1 MVVGTGRQQ
10 GMWPSYRTINTG
22 INMSENHS
30 IKPHGGTLV
39 NRISKANPTGLF
51 SITISEDLANDV
63 ENIADGIFSP
73 LEGFLGKQDYESV
86 ISRGRLTNDLAW
98 TIPIVLDVNGQT
110 ASKMKESEDVLL
122 QTPQGT
128 GVAILHVEETYSF
141 DKEKTAQG
149 VYGTTDPSHPGV
161 TKTMS
166 MNDYLVGGKIDYIQ
180 RPDETELRKNRL
192 TPLQTREAFA
202 KAGWKTICAFQ
213 TRNPPHVA
221 HEMLQKT
228 SITTR
233 DGVFVNPIIGK
244 KKSGDFVDEV
254 IIKCYETMIKLYYP
268 QNRCILGTLQTE
280 MKYAGPKEAIHH
292 AIMRQNY
299 GCTHIII
306 GRDHAGVGKFY
317 DPFAAQKIFDDYP
330 ELEIS
335 PVFFP
340 AFFYCKKCL
349 TYTTPKACPHGD
361 DVKEQ
366 ISGTALRE
374 MIQNG
379 QTPSEFI
386 LRPEVAKVI
395 LDHPRPFVD

>member
-1 MVVGTGRQQ
+1 MVDEQ
-10 GMWPSYRTINTG
+10 
-22 INMSENHS
+22 
-30 IKPHGGTLV
+30 IKPHGGILV
-39 NRISKANPTGLF
+39 NRIKKSDTSGLF
-51 SITISEDLANDV
+51 SISITEDLANDV

-73 LEGFLGKQDYESV
+73 LEGFLGKNDFENV
-86 ISRGRLTNDLAW
+86 VKNGRLTNGLAW
-98 TIPIVLDVNGQT
+98 TIPIVLDVDEST
-110 ASKMKESEDVLL
+110 ATKMKDEKDVLL
-122 QTPQGT
+122 KNHEGL
-128 GVAILHVEETYSF
+128 GIAILHVEEVFSF
-141 DKEKTAQG
+141 DKKQTSQG
-149 VYGTTDPSHPGV
+149 VYGTTDVSHPGV
-161 TKTMS
+161 AKTMS
-166 MNDYLVGGKIDYIQ
+166 MQNFLVGGKIDYLQ
-180 RPDETELRKNRL
+180 RPQETEIRKNRL
-192 TPLQTREAFA
+192 TPLQTRKEFA
-202 KAGWKTICAFQ
+202 QAGWKTICAFQ

-254 IIKCYETMIKLYYP
+254 IIKCYETMIENYYP
-268 QNRCILGTLQTE
+268 KNRCILGTLHTE

-306 GRDHAGVGKFY
+306 GRDHAGVGTFY
-317 DPFAAQKIFDDYP
+317 DPFAAQKIFDNYP
-330 ELEIS
+330 ELEIT

-349 TYTTPKACPHGD
+349 TYTNPKTCPHGD
-361 DVKEQ
+361 EDKEQ
-366 ISGTALRE
+366 ISGTKLRE

-379 QTPSEFI
+379 QAPSKFI

-395 LDHPRPFVD
+395 LDSPHPFVD

>member
-1 MVVGTGRQQ
+1 
-10 GMWPSYRTINTG
+10 
-22 INMSENHS
+22 MSENDS
-30 IKPHGGTLV
+30 IKPHGGVLV
-39 NRISKANPTGLF
+39 NRITNVDPTGLF

-73 LEGFLGKQDYESV
+73 LEGFLGQQDFESV
-86 ISRGRLTNDLAW
+86 ISRGRLANDLAW
-98 TIPIVLDVNGQT
+98 TIPIVLDVDEET
-110 ASKMKESEDVLL
+110 ANKMKDAGDVLL
-122 QTPQGT
+122 QNPDGI
-128 GVAILHVEETYSF
+128 GIAVLHVNEVFTF
-141 DKEKTAQG
+141 DKEKAAKG
-149 VYGTTDPSHPGV
+149 VYGTNDTAHPGV
-161 TKTMS
+161 AYTMS
-166 MNDYLVGGKIDYIQ
+166 MKDFLVGGKIDFIQ
-180 RPDETELRKNRL
+180 RPNDTEIRKNRL
-192 TPLQTREAFA
+192 TPKQTREAFA
-202 KAGWKTICAFQ
+202 QAGWKTICAFQ

-233 DGVFVNPIIGK
+233 DGVFVNPVIGK

-254 IIKCYETMIKLYYP
+254 IVKCYETMIENYYP
-268 QNRCILGTLQTE
+268 ENRCKLGTLHTQ

-317 DPFAAQKIFDDYP
+317 DPMAAQEIFSDYP
-330 ELEIS
+330 ELDIA

-340 AFFYCKKCL
+340 PFFYCRKCL
-349 TYTTPKACPHGD
+349 TYTTPKACPHDND
-361 DVKEQ
+361 DKEQ

-379 QTPSEFI
+379 QAPSQFI
-386 LRPEVAKVI
+386 LRPEVAQVI
-395 LDHPRPFVD
+395 LDHPKPFVD